1 MDFEEPQPTKGR
13 GKGKAKAKPKAK
25 SAGTAGS
32 RPGKGPCICCSE
44 ARRANARFCKLHK
57 RSFDAMAYQAKK
69 AEANGEA
76 GAVEAFQNATQDDF
90 SAKQAI
96 EAFAEM
102 NPPDSRYARK
112 TFIDWADFKKTYGHR
127 TEMIDRAKCKPMW
140 EGEFMNWAQ
149 NEKALTKVEAEQWW
163 KDYFNDPK
171 IERDNDGYKG
181 RLQLWIP
188 TSMSKITDKARFIE
202 SAMAQGSKP
211 MKEPTQEDISMLQ
224 THVKRQHQSVVDP
237 FFKGEPSSASSP
249 AAGTPAA
256 STPQTQQDADMDTSG
271 ADRETKRQ
279 KIDVDRAGPK
289 LLKTMNKE
297 NASLK
302 KTFET
307 AKTKVAAA
315 TSALK
320 RGDLDKNLFL
330 DDMSLF
336 GLLRAL
342 DLRLHFLE
350 RWDGNEAV
358 NDKSFI
364 LLVQS
369 WPDIAQSEASKKL
382 VKTAAEDFTKTQA
395 QSLEKLQEENKTRL
409 PVQGNNTLCSN
420 IDFENMMQ
428 KAAAL
433 ASANEYEALKT
444 DWQSKMNSAVAMF
457 QSTTKIANDVLEH
470 VATKERESKRQ
481 ETRRA
486 TQERQ
491 AALKA
496 IRDQAKDA
504 ADKIKAKA
512 KETTQEPVFAVD
524 FTAVGV
530 PAVPELLAPGTGTT
544 WTEPWVVKSWAAAN
558 GLLAEPNIKKSLD
571 TFAAQYRKLGEASGR
586 HQYNLQAGGVKDMVD
601 GICKQAMPKEC
612 LDLIEHGVEGA
623 EKFMTGSWFY
633 GFSPGMTFCGLQP
646 NAAAQLRV
654 HAKGQ
659 VKILVLDLKSLSE
672 KKVPG
677 EVPFSKVHSYVN
689 KMSPEILEDCK
700 KEGVNMWAHVLSP
713 GDLLFIPAGAI
724 TVEVCE
730 PACGEVCGVRKSFF
744 PLNATACALYKMVL
758 QQFKQDGRNV
768 GQMEAVAEGFTKSLA

>member
-1 MDFEEPQPTKGR
+1 MMDFEEPQPTKGR

-44 ARRANARFCKLHK
+44 ARRANTRFCKLHK

-420 IDFENMMQ
+420 IT
-428 KAAAL
+428 L
-433 ASANEYEALKT
+433 TLKT
-444 DWQSKMNSAVAMF
+444 
-457 QSTTKIANDVLEH
+457 
-470 VATKERESKRQ
+470 
-481 ETRRA
+481 
-486 TQERQ
+486 
-491 AALKA
+491 
-496 IRDQAKDA
+496 
-504 ADKIKAKA
+504 
-512 KETTQEPVFAVD
+512 
-524 FTAVGV
+524 
-530 PAVPELLAPGTGTT
+530 
-544 WTEPWVVKSWAAAN
+544 
-558 GLLAEPNIKKSLD
+558 
-571 TFAAQYRKLGEASGR
+571 
-586 HQYNLQAGGVKDMVD
+586 
-601 GICKQAMPKEC
+601 
-612 LDLIEHGVEGA
+612 
-623 EKFMTGSWFY
+623 
-633 GFSPGMTFCGLQP
+633 
-646 NAAAQLRV
+646 
-654 HAKGQ
+654 
-659 VKILVLDLKSLSE
+659 
-672 KKVPG
+672 
-677 EVPFSKVHSYVN
+677 
-689 KMSPEILEDCK
+689 
-700 KEGVNMWAHVLSP
+700 
-713 GDLLFIPAGAI
+713 
-724 TVEVCE
+724 
-730 PACGEVCGVRKSFF
+730 
-744 PLNATACALYKMVL
+744 
-758 QQFKQDGRNV
+758 
-768 GQMEAVAEGFTKSLA
+768 